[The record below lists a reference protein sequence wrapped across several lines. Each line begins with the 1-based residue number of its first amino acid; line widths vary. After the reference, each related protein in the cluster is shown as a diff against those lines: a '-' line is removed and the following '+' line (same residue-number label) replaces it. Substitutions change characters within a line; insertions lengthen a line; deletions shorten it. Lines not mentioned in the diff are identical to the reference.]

1 MRIFEGDI
9 ILLFFHNIYCK
20 IFTKDDY
27 LDKISVME
35 MIVMSILKKEK
46 IREIPVKNYV
56 YMVVILL
63 ATILILF
70 YLYDWYKT
78 YKENELNTGIMN
90 DYLTIINYNEL
101 GDYIMENK
109 DAVIYVSVLGDERIN
124 KFESSFKNV
133 IMDNELRNS
142 ILYLDITNEDRE
154 LVESRLKIDSNLP
167 YIVVYTNGNITDTYS
182 IADNGYSTKKIIKY
196 FNRIGV
202 AEID

>member
-167 YIVVYTNGNITDTYS
+167 YIVVYTNGNITDIYS